1 MSLFSLKGVSR
12 TAGGRAIIWNAL
24 KGEEW
29 SDGLALQVST
39 EIGVGQLVQICIK
52 RSGCIAIEE
61 GFGGQNG
68 ANDMVKRFVTRGL
81 GRIMLVRGLSTHQIV
96 QTNV

>member
-1 MSLFSLKGVSR
+1 M
-12 TAGGRAIIWNAL
+12 
-24 KGEEW
+24 
-29 SDGLALQVST
+29 ALQVST

-68 ANDMVKRFVTRGL
+68 ANDIVKRFVNAGIGQNYAIKRAFDASNCPNERLEKYKSELTVQGGL
-81 GRIMLVRGLSTHQIV
+81 LQDRKRAGSELPAL
-96 QTNV
+96 